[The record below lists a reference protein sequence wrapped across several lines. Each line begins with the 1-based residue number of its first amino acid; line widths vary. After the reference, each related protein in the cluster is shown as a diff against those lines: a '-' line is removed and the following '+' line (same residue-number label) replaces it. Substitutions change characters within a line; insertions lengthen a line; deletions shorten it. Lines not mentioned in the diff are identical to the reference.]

1 MELLKR
7 INLLREALEEEIRE
21 VDHRL
26 DQEVLEEAD
35 HLAEAEALGETQDEA
50 DHLLKPIPP
59 LC

>member
-7 INLLREALEEEIRE
+7 TNLPREALEEEIRE

-35 HLAEAEALGETQDEA
+35 HLAEAALGETQDEA
-50 DHLLKPIPP
+50 DPLLKPIPP